1 MIEVCLGVARPELA
15 LRLPAEADNLPL
27 LRQGFRS
34 FAHGVG
40 IDDPAD
46 AELGITEACANVIKH
61 AYDGGDGEVEL
72 LLSRP
77 DSRLEAK
84 VVDSGSGIPEPVL
97 AARRS
102 DDGFGLVL
110 MDGVA
115 SDLALSS
122 SPSGTTVTMEFP
134 IEGDPPPDEG
144 ATTHELVL
152 RRIVALLA
160 AQADLS
166 YDRLIEVVMAGELLG
181 RHSLPHLRGE
191 ALTVL
196 ADSGPG
202 YVELRSGPYRRDGA
216 DAVLA
221 DTDVPVVGRVLEKL
235 ASGVSERVDDGDEW
249 LELRLEGPAER

>member
-1 MIEVCLGVARPELA
+1 MIEVCLGVARPEFA

-34 FAHGVG
+34 FANVVG

-46 AELGITEACANVIKH
+46 AELGVTEACANVIKH
-61 AYDGGDGEVEL
+61 AYEDGGEVEL
-72 LLSRP
+72 RLSRP

-102 DDGFGLVL
+102 EDGFGLVL

-115 SDLALSS
+115 ADLALSS
-122 SPSGTTVTMEFP
+122 SPSGTTVTMQFP
-134 IEGDPPPDEG
+134 IEGDPPEDG
-144 ATTHELVL
+144 AARHELVL

-166 YDRLIEVVMAGELLG
+166 YDRLMEVVMAGELLG
-181 RHSLPHLRGE
+181 RHSLPHLSGE
-191 ALTVL
+191 VLTVL

-202 YVELRSGPYRRDGA
+202 FVELRSGPYRGGGA

-221 DTDVPVVGRVLEKL
+221 DTEVPVIGRVLEKL
-235 ASGVSERVDDGDEW
+235 ATSVREQVGEHDEW